1 MYLLK
6 QLYVQMKPY
15 LRCYL
20 TQFNKI
26 LIILLKYKKK
36 MANQLICLTIAL
48 NAFEVILLITIY
60 QSSNPMNMKVPI
72 CVIFLSIELFE
83 IFSLK
88 IG

>member
-1 MYLLK
+1 
-6 QLYVQMKPY
+6 
-15 LRCYL
+15 
-20 TQFNKI
+20 
-26 LIILLKYKKK
+26 

-60 QSSNPMNMKVPI
+60 QSSNPMNMKVPF

>member
-20 TQFNKI
+20 PQFNKI

-60 QSSNPMNMKVPI
+60 QSSNPMNMPI